1 MTEST
6 RTEPIN
12 GNREHGA
19 PQCESLRLADAER
32 GLHTKREKEVG
43 KQMLSP
49 YRGRGFY
56 DPLSEMNRLFAQVFG
71 LTRNQGGSNQP
82 QQGADQGGQATQ
94 EITAWAPAIDVVQRD
109 EDLVVRAELPGVT
122 PDEVDITIQNN
133 VLTIS
138 GRISEEKEEEREGY
152 LVRERRTGIFR
163 RSLQLP
169 QEVDED
175 DISARFEDG
184 VLEVVI
190 QGAAAGQEPKHV
202 QVESSDGGGGRSQ
215 QEEEGNG
222 AQQR

>member
-1 MTEST
+1 
-6 RTEPIN
+6 
-12 GNREHGA
+12 
-19 PQCESLRLADAER
+19 
-32 GLHTKREKEVG
+32 
-43 KQMLSP
+43 MLSP

-82 QQGADQGGQATQ
+82 QQADQSGQATQ
-94 EITAWAPAIDVVQRD
+94 EITAWAPAIDVIQRD
-109 EDLVVRAELPGVT
+109 DDLVVRAELPGVT

-138 GRISEEKEEEREGY
+138 GRISEEREEEREGF
-152 LVRERRTGIFR
+152 LVRERRTGMFR

-175 DISARFEDG
+175 DVSARFEDG

-190 QGAAAGQEPKHV
+190 EGAAEGQEPKHV
-202 QVESSDGGGGRSQ
+202 QVESSDGGGSKSQ
-215 QEEEGNG
+215 QEEGNG
-222 AQQR
+222 DQQR

>member
-1 MTEST
+1 
-6 RTEPIN
+6 
-12 GNREHGA
+12 
-19 PQCESLRLADAER
+19 
-32 GLHTKREKEVG
+32 
-43 KQMLSP
+43 MLSP

-82 QQGADQGGQATQ
+82 QQGGGGQGSRSTQ
-94 EITAWAPAIDVVQRD
+94 EITAWAPAIDVIQRD
-109 EDLVVRAELPGVT
+109 DDLVVRAELPGVT

-138 GRISEEKEEEREGY
+138 GRISEEREEEREGY
-152 LVRERRTGIFR
+152 LVRERRTGMFR

-175 DISARFEDG
+175 DVSARFEDG

-190 QGAAAGQEPKHV
+190 KGAAEGQEPKHV
-202 QVESSDGGGGRSQ
+202 QVESSDGGGSKSQ
-215 QEEEGNG
+215 QEEGNG
-222 AQQR
+222 DQQR

>member
-1 MTEST
+1 
-6 RTEPIN
+6 
-12 GNREHGA
+12 
-19 PQCESLRLADAER
+19 
-32 GLHTKREKEVG
+32 
-43 KQMLSP
+43 MLSP

-71 LTRNQGGSNQP
+71 LTRNQGASDQRAEQGSRS
-82 QQGADQGGQATQ
+82 TQ
-94 EITAWAPAIDVVQRD
+94 EITAWAPAIDVIQRD
-109 EDLVVRAELPGVT
+109 DDLVVRAELPGVT

-138 GRISEEKEEEREGY
+138 GRISEEREEEREGY
-152 LVRERRTGIFR
+152 LVRERRTGMFR

-175 DISARFEDG
+175 DVSARFEDG

-190 QGAAAGQEPKHV
+190 EGAAEGQEPKHV
-202 QVESSDGGGGRSQ
+202 QVESSDGGGSKSQ

-222 AQQR
+222 DQQR